1 MPTTYQARGNAIEK
15 NGPHEGGL
23 SGRGHCIAFCEDD
36 RTASLL
42 VKAIDALADIAA
54 HDLRYYSDLPTTK
67 NINDVLNAL
76 GML

>member
-1 MPTTYQARGNAIEK
+1 MPTTYTARGNAIEK

-36 RTASLL
+36 RTAELL
-42 VKAIDALADIAA
+42 VKAIDLLADISAS
-54 HDLRYYSDLPTTK
+54 DLRYYDLPPTR
-67 NINDVLNAL
+67 NINEILNAL